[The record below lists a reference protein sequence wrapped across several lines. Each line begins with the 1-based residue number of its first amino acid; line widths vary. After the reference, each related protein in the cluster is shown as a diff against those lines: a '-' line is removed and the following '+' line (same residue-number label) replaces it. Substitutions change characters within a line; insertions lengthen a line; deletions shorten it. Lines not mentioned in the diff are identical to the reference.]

1 MVVVCGDIHMGCED
15 FSHHTRFETGVRDK
29 VKFWHDWWGGDQPL
43 RIKFPV
49 LYRLAINKEASI
61 ALSLTRLKEGEKRT

>member
-29 VKFWHDWWGGDQPL
+29 VKFWHDWWCGD
-43 RIKFPV
+43 
-49 LYRLAINKEASI
+49 
-61 ALSLTRLKEGEKRT
+61 